1 MPPHDP
7 TPGSGPPGVVVVG
20 AASRDRVADD
30 PRGWR
35 LGGAVS
41 YGALAIAR
49 LGLRVAALVGT
60 DAEAADAE
68 ELDTLREAGVDV
80 RVAALASGP
89 VFDNIEEPGG
99 RRQVAYEAADP
110 LPVEALPPEWR
121 SAPAWLL
128 GPVAG
133 ELPDAWA
140 DVPSED
146 ALVAIGWQGLLR
158 DVRAGEPVRH
168 LAPGPSPLL
177 RRADIVAVSGTD
189 FGPDTRIDDVCAWLR
204 PGATLLVTSGADGR
218 TRGGGRAG
226 WPAPPASVP
235 RRCGPMPWWIPRERA
250 TCSWQRS
257 SRPERRPDL
266 VGGRIAQRYDLLLAA
281 RRGVAPRRRA
291 RAGGR
296 ARAGMPSGS
305 AWPRRPLDASVAR
318 PSDGPVTVHFMNEH
332 MDDET
337 RIRSLIAETYAAMSS
352 GEPGTSRFFDAP
364 GHRDRWIGSG
374 RARLR
379 T

>member
-20 AASRDRVADD
+20 AASRDRVAGD

-68 ELDTLREAGVDV
+68 ELDTLQEAGVDV
-80 RVAALASGP
+80 RVVALNRGP

-99 RRQVAYEAADP
+99 RRQVAYEVADP

-121 SAPAWLL
+121 SAPAWLF

-133 ELPDAWA
+133 ELRDAWA

-158 DVRAGEPVRH
+158 DIRAGEPVRH
-168 LAPGPSPLL
+168 IAPGPSPLL

-189 FGPDTRIDDVCAWLR
+189 IGPDTEIDDVCAWLR
-204 PGATLLVTSGADGR
+204 PGAMLLVTSGAMGGIAAEVGPDG
-218 TRGGGRAG
+218 
-226 WPAPPASVP
+226 P
-235 RRCGPMPWWIPRERA
+235 RRLHRYPALRPDVLVDPTGAGDVFLAGVLAARA
-250 TCSWQRS
+250 
-257 SRPERRPDL
+257 RPDL
-266 VGGRIAQRYDLLLAA
+266 VGGRIAQRYDLLLASAAASLLVEGPGLAGVPGRDAVRQRMAEASA
-281 RRGVAPRRRA
+281 RRVG
-291 RAGGR
+291 
-296 ARAGMPSGS
+296 
-305 AWPRRPLDASVAR
+305 
-318 PSDGPVTVHFMNEH
+318 GPVV
-332 MDDET
+332 
-337 RIRSLIAETYAAMSS
+337 
-352 GEPGTSRFFDAP
+352 
-364 GHRDRWIGSG
+364 
-374 RARLR
+374 
-379 T
+379 